1 MVDVMILAAI
11 TLLLF
16 ILWDLWGEEEHE
28 EES

>member
-1 MVDVMILAAI
+1 MADVMVLAAI

-16 ILWDLWGEEEHE
+16 IFWDLWGEEEY